1 MATCG
6 VRLYA
11 LKRCQQH
18 AGLCAVPSC
27 VHTADRTEPLG
38 SPVLCMEAIRALSAG
53 SAAVRRCNA
62 NPYRV
67 EANRSRPR
75 SGLGDHA
82 VSQEPKQAA
91 HRDVRDELFAL
102 ELGAR
107 GRRGVFSAEPLRD
120 GLAWIWSKVVILGAF
135 GGYRLE
141 QVRQLLGSSWDPGV
155 AGPSPGLGA
164 VAELP

>member
-1 MATCG
+1 MLW
-6 VRLYA
+6 RL
-11 LKRCQQH
+11 
-18 AGLCAVPSC
+18 
-27 VHTADRTEPLG
+27 
-38 SPVLCMEAIRALSAG
+38 RALSAG

-67 EANRSRPR
+67 EANRSRLR

>member
-1 MATCG
+1 MLW
-6 VRLYA
+6 RL
-11 LKRCQQH
+11 
-18 AGLCAVPSC
+18 
-27 VHTADRTEPLG
+27 
-38 SPVLCMEAIRALSAG
+38 RALSAG

-67 EANRSRPR
+67 EANRSRLR

-155 AGPSPGLGA
+155 AGPIALAWELLPSCPEPRQA
-164 VAELP
+164 RPEEAQEAAELGHCQEGPFDHAVIRS